1 MKLIIQ
7 IPCFNE
13 ETTLPLTVRD
23 LPEKIEGIDEIEI
36 LIVDD
41 GSTDRTVEVA
51 KSLGIKHIVSFTGH
65 RGLAQAF
72 MAGINECLR
81 LGADIIVNTDADNQ
95 YCGDDIEKLIKPI
108 LRKEAD
114 IVIGDRQ
121 VENINHFSFVKKQL
135 QKMGSWV
142 IRKISQAPVTDV
154 TSGFR
159 AFSREAAMQ
168 LNVFSRFTYTLETI
182 IQAGN
187 KNLSVKSIK
196 IRTNPKT
203 RESRLFKSIPSYLKN
218 SIITILRVATIY
230 RPFRVFTILGSIVF
244 SAGFFLGLRYV
255 INIFI
260 FHQTGRTYIQS
271 VILSGVLLVMG
282 IMIILIGF
290 LADLTSVNR
299 SLSEDILQR
308 IKRLEYELMQEEKMV
323 KEKTEK
329 AQIRDIQSFKRD
341 VEKKKVSAR

>member
-7 IPCFNE
+7 IPCYNE
-13 ETTLPLTVRD
+13 ENTLPLTVRD

-36 LIVDD
+36 LVIND
-41 GSTDRTVEVA
+41 GSTDKTEEVA
-51 KSLGIKHIVSFTGH
+51 RSLGIKHIISFTTH

-72 MAGINECLR
+72 MAGINESLK

-95 YCGDDIEKLIKPI
+95 YSGKDVEKLVFPI

-121 VENINHFSFVKKQL
+121 IDSINHFSFMKKQL
-135 QKMGSWV
+135 QKLGSWI
-142 IRKISQAPVTDV
+142 IREISQTPVTDV

-159 AFSREAAMQ
+159 AFSREAALQ

-187 KNLSVKSIK
+187 KNLSVKSVK

-203 RESRLFKSIPSYLKN
+203 RESRLFRSIPSYLKN
-218 SIITILRVATIY
+218 SVITILRVITIY
-230 RPFRVFTILGSIVF
+230 RPFRVFTVLGALVF
-244 SAGFFLGLRYV
+244 SAGFLLGLRYV
-255 INIFI
+255 INIFVL
-260 FHQTGRTYIQS
+260 HATGRTYVQS
-271 VILSGVLLVMG
+271 VILSGVLLLMG

-290 LADLTSVNR
+290 LADLISVNR

-308 IKRLEYELMQEEKMV
+308 IKKLEYDLAQKDLLTAESP
-323 KEKTEK
+323 EK
-329 AQIRDIQSFKRD
+329 AQIRNIRTFKRD
-341 VEKKKVSAR
+341 VEKKKISTG